1 LTDPGI
7 TTLDARVNGIAVS
20 EDDVTVSE
28 DVTTEPENRAV
39 FTDGVTVSNNRKTSL
54 EHCCDVELSLRLVLL
69 ASPLIVSLDARFLG
83 RPLCFGFS
91 VPALFSQ
98 KWDLKIKVVP
108 LLLQQSSTLPGLL
121 WGLEGIYLQPIN
133 AKILTHVI
141 LHYTIQM

>member
-7 TTLDARVNGIAVS
+7 TTLDARVNGA
-20 EDDVTVSE
+20 TVSD

-39 FTDGVTVSNNRKTSL
+39 FSDGVMVSNNRKTSL